1 MLARL
6 QRYLLLVPYPS
17 LKLLTSKDI
26 KELSKAHTLT
36 HTVGGA
42 RMPWWGVLGPEMIL
56 KKSWRADV
64 R

>member
-1 MLARL
+1 M
-6 QRYLLLVPYPS
+6 LLVPHHS
-17 LKLLTSKDI
+17 LKLLASKDV